1 MRVTYNK
8 TEQCTFHVKVLF
20 LDSVL
25 CTVGATQ
32 AETRVAREV
41 LFLQTFM

>member
-1 MRVTYNK
+1 MYTSR
-8 TEQCTFHVKVLF
+8 EKVLF

-25 CTVGATQ
+25 CIVGDPQ
-32 AETRVAREV
+32 AETRVARKV